1 MADDDY
7 VTKKDFVTLTQN
19 VAIQN
24 AKDVTKPLVDHQKK
38 NDLKELE
45 KSMEER
51 ALFQDIASSLSGLKE
66 SLVDGLVNGLK
77 SLIPKTDGGLSKLL
91 GLGLGLLLAPFVAF
105 ISFLGQLGRELKF
118 FTKGGSTEFFTT
130 IKDGIKNFFTKIFD
144 KLKTSKLG
152 KFITGIV
159 DKLKNNK
166 IFKAISGLFKKVF
179 GGGKGFFSKLA
190 NIFKSIVKF
199 ATGGPFKAI
208 MKVAGSI
215 GRILGKLFL
224 PITILMSVFDFV
236 KGFMKGYEEGG
247 ILEGIKQGII
257 GVFDGLVGSLLRLLG
272 GALAWL
278 LDLLGLEN
286 LSAAI
291 MPAINNLL
299 DGIVGV
305 FGGLWDVVKGIF
317 TLDGDVIMGGLQSIW
332 DGIVKIVMYP
342 FTLIGALVKD
352 IFGGTAILKAQ
363 LMLKKIGLSIA
374 SFFLFLQE
382 AMLGLINKAMSAV
395 PALLRPQGL
404 IDMVDNLTA
413 GTKIAKKEVDATIKF
428 IEKQEKAIEKEV
440 QLKKLEAEKAEK
452 AAKATA
458 SGNVGGGL
466 IGPSGAGGGG
476 TVVNN
481 VTYNVNGSNANTNG
495 ALGFARS

>member
-24 AKDVTKPLVDHQKK
+24 AKDVTNPLVDHQKK

-51 ALFQDIASSLSGLKE
+51 VLFQDIADSLSGLKE

-91 GLGLGLLLAPFVAF
+91 GLGFGLLLAPFVGF
-105 ISFLGQLGRELKF
+105 ISFLGQLGRELNF
-118 FTKGGSTEFFTT
+118 LTKGGAGKFITN
-130 IKDGIKNFFTKIFD
+130 IKDVFKNLFTKIIG
-144 KLKTSKLG
+144 KLKNSKLG
-152 KFITGIV
+152 KFITNIV

-166 IFKAISGLFKKVF
+166 IFKAIGGLFKKVF
-179 GGGKGFFSKLA
+179 GGGKGFFSKLSG
-190 NIFKSIVKF
+190 IFKSIVKF

-208 MKVAGSI
+208 IKVASNI

-236 KGFMKGYEEGG
+236 KGFMQGYEEGG
-247 ILEGIKQGII
+247 IMEGIKQGII
-257 GVFDGLVGSLLRLLG
+257 GVFDGLIGSLLRLLG

-278 LDLLGLEN
+278 LDILGLEN

-291 MPAINNLL
+291 MPAINGLL

-317 TLDGDVIMGGLQSIW
+317 TLDGDVIMDGLQSVW
-332 DGIVKIVMYP
+332 DGIVGTVMTP
-342 FTLIGALVKD
+342 FTLIGGLVKD
-352 IFGGTAILKAQ
+352 IFGGTAIMKAQ
-363 LMLKKIGLSIA
+363 LVLKKIGLSIG
-374 SFFLFLQE
+374 SFFLYLQE
-382 AMLGLINKAMSAV
+382 AALGLIKKVTDTLPRWAT
-395 PALLRPQGL
+395 PQGML
-404 IDMVDNLTA
+404 DMVDNLA
-413 GTKIAKKEVDATIKF
+413 EGTRQAKKEVDATIKF
-428 IEKQEKAIEKEV
+428 IEKQEAAIEKEV
-440 QLKKLEAEKAEK
+440 QLKKLEEEKAKRE
-452 AAKATA
+452 AESAPG
-458 SGNVGGGL
+458 SPGGGL
-466 IGPSGAGGGG
+466 VGPQAPGGGG
-476 TVVNN
+476 NVVNN
-481 VTYNVNGSNANTNG
+481 ITYNVNGSNANTNG